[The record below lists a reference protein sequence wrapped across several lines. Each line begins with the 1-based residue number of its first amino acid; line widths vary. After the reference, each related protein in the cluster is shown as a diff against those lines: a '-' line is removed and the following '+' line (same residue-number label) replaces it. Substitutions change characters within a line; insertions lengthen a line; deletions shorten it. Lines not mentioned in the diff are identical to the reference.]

1 MCAAAVSAV
10 AAICGVVSLV
20 LDPGRIVMWTITY
33 FGLMSTCGM
42 LYTLYMDQK
51 ARRLVASEQADLSH

>member
-1 MCAAAVSAV
+1 
-10 AAICGVVSLV
+10 
-20 LDPGRIVMWTITY
+20 MWTITY

-51 ARRLVASEQADLSH
+51 ARRLVASEQADLSDQLAVDQHRALPTD